1 MIKKNLFIAL
11 LLIFNLHLFAQ
22 DYVIKA
28 TGDTIRGNI
37 LRLNKSMLKIQPL
50 SGKSFKLYPRDV
62 REFRQNGALFLSRE
76 IKYSNEPQFICVE
89 IEGIVNLLIIGG
101 RSPVMTSDGSGGIR
115 MLGAEE
121 RRTYY
126 VEKNGA
132 VTVLQDVITD
142 PSSGKKRLNEVR
154 NLLLAVMG
162 DDAEIAEKINQTDFF
177 GRWAVRKL
185 VEDYNRKHQ

>member
-11 LLIFNLHLFAQ
+11 LLISSLHLSAQ

-37 LRLNKSMLKIQPL
+37 LRLNKSMLKIQQL

-62 REFRQNGALFLSRE
+62 KEFRRDGALFLSRE
-76 IKYSNEPQFICVE
+76 IKYGKEPQFIGVE
-89 IEGIVNLLIIGG
+89 IEGKVNLLIIGG
-101 RSPVMTSDGSGGIR
+101 STPRMMSDERGGIK
-115 MLGAEE
+115 MIGADE

-142 PSSGKKRLNEVR
+142 PFSGKKRLNEVR

-162 DDAEIAEKINQTDFF
+162 DDAEIAEKINQTGFF